1 MPCLKKRHQAS
12 ERGNSGIQN
21 SLVSILKELFTVH
34 LSNLRRVPVLN
45 SLSLAIPKRH
55 FPKMK
60 MSTAFSSPS

>member
-60 MSTAFSSPS
+60 MSTAFSSLS